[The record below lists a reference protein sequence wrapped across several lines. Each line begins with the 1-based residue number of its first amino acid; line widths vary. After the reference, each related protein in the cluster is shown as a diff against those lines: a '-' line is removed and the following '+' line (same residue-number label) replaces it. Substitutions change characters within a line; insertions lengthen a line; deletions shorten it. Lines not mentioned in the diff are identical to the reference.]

1 MSEDG
6 YMSSVREL
14 FEDSAT
20 EDCVPDETFGSG
32 NASSV
37 SVGFSTPVKRR
48 AKVRVIAPWTNRVAA
63 WFQGCGGS
71 LDRRWWDERPKR
83 FGFEYKLREILWTY

>member
-1 MSEDG
+1 
-6 YMSSVREL
+6 MSSIKEL
-14 FEDSAT
+14 FEDSAF
-20 EDCVPDETFGSG
+20 EDGVPDG

-48 AKVRVIAPWTNRVAA
+48 AKVRVIAPCSSRVAA

-71 LDRRWWDERPKR
+71 LDRRWCDESPKR

>member
-6 YMSSVREL
+6 YVSSIKEL
-14 FEDSAT
+14 FEDSAS
-20 EDCVPDETFGSG
+20 EDGVPDGI
-32 NASSV
+32 ASSV

-48 AKVRVIAPWTNRVAA
+48 AKVRVIAPRTSRVAA

-71 LDRRWWDERPKR
+71 LDRRWCDESPKR